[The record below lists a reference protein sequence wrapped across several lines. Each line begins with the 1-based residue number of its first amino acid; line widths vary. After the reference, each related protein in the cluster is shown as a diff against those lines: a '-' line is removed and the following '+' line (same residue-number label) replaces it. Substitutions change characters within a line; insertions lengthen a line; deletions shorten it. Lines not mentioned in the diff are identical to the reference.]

1 MRQKEMSEL
10 LHYHVELKHQQW
22 ESGWDNTKGIT
33 CRMMG
38 SRWKRESWGEA
49 RKGMAQ

>member
-1 MRQKEMSEL
+1 MSEL
-10 LHYHVELKHQQW
+10 VHYHVELKDQQW
-22 ESGWDNTKGIT
+22 ESDWDNTKGTT

-49 RKGMAQ
+49 RKGKAR